1 MAARK
6 TIVVEH
12 LRRARLA
19 ELFAKGTR
27 LDGRGF
33 LDYRSITIETNPIEK
48 ANASAK
54 VTIGNTQVIAGIK
67 VDLATPFPDTPD
79 HGLLIVNVEL
89 LPLSSHYAE
98 PGPPSEYA
106 IELARVVDRGVR
118 ESKMIDLAQ
127 LAIVKGKKVYGVFA
141 DVSVLDDDGNLL
153 DTIAYAVG
161 AAVATTKIPKY
172 EVHGDEV
179 KATGEMIPL
188 PVRTIPISV
197 TMAKIGE
204 TLIVDPNTEE
214 EALME
219 ARITLTSDH
228 EGHLCAG
235 QKGNP
240 GGFSA
245 DQIMQAVDIAIQKG
259 KEIRELL
266 KRSAG
271 LG

>member
-6 TIVVEH
+6 TVVVEH
-12 LRRARLA
+12 LRRARMA

-33 LDYRSITIETNPIEK
+33 HDYRSITIETNPIEK

-54 VTIGNTQVIAGIK
+54 VSIGNTTVVAGIK

-79 HGLLIVNVEL
+79 QGLLIVNTEL
-89 LPLSSHYAE
+89 LPLSSPYAE
-98 PGPPSEYA
+98 PGPPSEYS

-118 ESKMIDLAQ
+118 ESKMINLSQ
-127 LAIVKGKKVYGVFA
+127 LALVKGKKVYAVFA
-141 DVSVLDDDGNLL
+141 DVSVLDEDGNLL
-153 DTIAYAVG
+153 DTINRAVT
-161 AAVATTKIPKY
+161 AAIATAKIPKY
-172 EVHGDEV
+172 EVVGDEV
-179 KATGEMIPL
+179 KPTGEMIPL

-197 TMAKIGE
+197 TLAKFGD
-204 TLIVDPNTEE
+204 TLIVDPNSEE

-240 GGFSA
+240 GGFSPE
-245 DQIMQAVDIAIQKG
+245 QIMQAVGIALQKG
-259 KEIRELL
+259 RENRELL